1 MGKNGH
7 QPLFY
12 VTVSTMSGVEM
23 RFLVKRGH
31 KCQYLCRRVWQRMAR
46 LGIIAPR
53 TVCGMDLACNNE
65 RVDLSKKLKD
75 YNIRED
81 VEPLPELIAVLR
93 GR

>member
-1 MGKNGH
+1 MGKNGR

-31 KCQYLCRRVWQRMAR
+31 KCGYLIDRVWKRMAR
-46 LGIIAPR
+46 LGIIAER
-53 TVCGMDLACNNE
+53 EVCGMDLACNNE

-81 VEPLPELIAVLR
+81 VDPLPKLTVWLR
-93 GR
+93 LQ